1 MNIDNAIS
9 FSRAAFIR
17 GYIPI
22 TPHIYFTRF
31 MNDQNSKERSV
42 AIEAGLQLLRMC
54 SEIWVFGL
62 DNPSEGMQAEIAF
75 AIRNGI
81 PIRDG
86 IEIISKKATNEQ
98 KTSPDGFVSL
108 KDTIANG
115 GACWCPVKYQSSTSQ
130 EGGKPC
136 QRTETTK
143 AIKILPHGRR

>member
-42 AIEAGLQLLRMC
+42 AMEAGLQLLRMC

-86 IEIISKKATNEQ
+86 MEIITKKATNEQ

-108 KDTIANG
+108 KELFENAVVQFVPIG
-115 GACWCPVKYQSSTSQ
+115 K
-130 EGGKPC
+130 GGKPC